1 MKVKYYKENEIIFK
15 EGETG
20 DKLYFLETGK
30 IKVYSKSKYM
40 REMDKGP
47 VFGEVALLFDEPR
60 VATVIAISYCKIWY
74 LTKNAFTSL
83 VDENMLNYLSNKIY
97 LEEGYNI
104 SLNDLYFI
112 EGLGHGKFGNVSL
125 VHNMKHFFAIKAVS
139 MKAVEKQKILIK
151 YFIQEINILL
161 PLDNPFIMKLLKTF
175 KTENKIFPY

>member
-1 MKVKYYKENEIIFK
+1 
-15 EGETG
+15 
-20 DKLYFLETGK
+20 
-30 IKVYSKSKYM
+30 
-40 REMDKGP
+40 
-47 VFGEVALLFDEPR
+47 
-60 VATVIAISYCKIWY
+60 
-74 LTKNAFTSL
+74 
-83 VDENMLNYLSNKIY
+83 MLNYLSNKIY

-175 KTENKIFPY
+175 KTENNLLEYIKRRGMNKYLNSLSKIKLLKEKETLFYTANLLLALDNLKAVKCVIEI